1 MPRNLLINMNFRTLL
16 RVLPA
21 CLLGALAAPGSSP
34 VSAQP
39 GTGFVERAAGP
50 AVRAGGFGE
59 RAGGFTVARLKYTG
73 GGDWY
78 SDETSLVNLLH
89 ALRARG
95 EVRVG
100 QEKEAV
106 VTAADPDLWNYPM
119 LFVTGHGNVK
129 LSEEETRSLR
139 RYLDQ
144 GGLLWADD
152 NFGMDKSFRELM
164 RRVYPETP
172 LVELPF
178 THPLF
183 HYPNAFPSGAPKIH
197 EHDGGPARVYAI
209 LRNGRVAVIYTF
221 DCDIGN
227 GIEDEGVH
235 DDPPAKREQAM
246 RFAVNLATYA
256 VTN

>member
-1 MPRNLLINMNFRTLL
+1 MAGL
-16 RVLPA
+16 VLA
-21 CLLGALAAPGSSP
+21 AAAPGVHAAPIPTRSGP
-34 VSAQP
+34 V
-39 GTGFVERAAGP
+39 EH
-50 AVRAGGFGE
+50 AGGFSL
-59 RAGGFTVARLKYTG
+59 ARLKYTG

-78 SDETSLVNLLH
+78 SDETSLANLLR

-106 VTAADPDLWNYPM
+106 VTASDPDLWNYPM

-129 LSEEETRSLR
+129 LTEEEARSLR

-144 GGLLWADD
+144 GGFLWADD

-183 HYPNAFPSGAPKIH
+183 QYPNRFPSGAPKVH
-197 EHDGGPARVYAI
+197 EHDGGPARVFAI
-209 LRNGRVAVIYTF
+209 LRSGRVAVLYTF

-227 GIEDEGVH
+227 GIEDEGIH
-235 DDPPAKREQAM
+235 DDPPAKRDAAM
-246 RFAVNLATYA
+246 GFAVNIATYA

>member
-1 MPRNLLINMNFRTLL
+1 MAVRPLLLFALVAL
-16 RVLPA
+16 CLPA
-21 CLLGALAAPGSSP
+21 PGPEAAVQTVPG
-34 VSAQP
+34 VS
-39 GTGFVERAAGP
+39 
-50 AVRAGGFGE
+50 E
-59 RAGGFTVARLKYTG
+59 RAGGFTLARLKYTG

-78 SDETSLVNLLH
+78 SDETSLWNLLRT
-89 ALRARG
+89 LRARG
-95 EVRVG
+95 EIRVG
-100 QEKEAV
+100 QQKEAV
-106 VTAADPDLWNYPM
+106 VTAADPELWNYPM

-129 LSEEETRSLR
+129 LHDAEIRALR

-144 GGLLWADD
+144 GGFLWADD

-183 HYPNAFPSGAPKIH
+183 QYPNAFPAGAPKVH
-197 EHDGGPARVYAI
+197 EHDGGPPRVYAI
-209 LRNGRVAVIYTF
+209 VRNGRVAVLYTF

-227 GIEDEGVH
+227 GLEDEGIH
-235 DDPPAKREQAM
+235 DDPPAKRDAAM
-246 RFAVNLATYA
+246 RFAVNIATYA

>member
-1 MPRNLLINMNFRTLL
+1 MPRNLLTNLTVGTSALVLL
-16 RVLPA
+16 A
-21 CLLGALAAPGSSP
+21 GGLGALAAPGP
-34 VSAQP
+34 DRVTAQP
-39 GTGFVERAAGP
+39 GAGFAERGGRSP
-50 AVRAGGFGE
+50 LRAGGFSE

-78 SDETSLVNLLH
+78 SDETSLWNLMR

-106 VTAADPDLWNYPM
+106 VTAADPELWNYPM

-164 RRVYPETP
+164 LRVYPETP

-183 HYPNAFPSGAPKIH
+183 HYPNAFPNGAPKIH

-227 GIEDEGVH
+227 GIEDEGIH

-246 RFAVNLATYA
+246 RFAVNVATYA